1 MGLHPAL
8 WGQAQENCPF
18 LVRCN
23 ILQPV
28 DFLARPLFRPI
39 FSNHMMDGQRQSDL
53 NGHFGRHSSSAR
65 PPGMVPACT
74 Q

>member
-1 MGLHPAL
+1 
-8 WGQAQENCPF
+8 
-18 LVRCN
+18 
-23 ILQPV
+23 
-28 DFLARPLFRPI
+28 
-39 FSNHMMDGQRQSDL
+39 MMDGQRQSDL